1 MTADLLCL
9 SKQKIS
15 MKTARETVLFCIKP
29 PKQAAFF
36 ISKLGVNFHDGKTAN
51 CRRNWRKNSN
61 AEKER
66 GESR

>member
-15 MKTARETVLFCIKP
+15 METARETVLFCIKP

>member
-1 MTADLLCL
+1 MTADLLRL

-36 ISKLGVNFHDGKTAN
+36 ISKLGVNFHDGKAAN